1 MSGATKD
8 QIRAFLNTAFPQ
20 HCLKIDRVGERE
32 AVVRKSV
39 EATNLRPGNTVAG
52 PFMMGLADEAMYVA
66 ILAEIGIVPLAVTTS
81 LTINFLSR
89 PRADVDMVATC
100 RLIKVGQKLVV
111 GEVTLNCDGEVE
123 PVAHVVATYAIPPKS

>member
-1 MSGATKD
+1 MSGATIE
-8 QIRAFLNTAFPQ
+8 QIRLFLSTEFPQ
-20 HCLKIDRVGERE
+20 HSLQIDRVGHRE
-32 AVVRKSV
+32 ALVRKPV
-39 EATNLRPGNTVAG
+39 EASNLRPGNTVAG

-89 PRADVDMVATC
+89 PRADVDMIALC

-111 GEVTLNCDGEVE
+111 GEVTLNCDGDTE
-123 PVAHVVATYAIPPKS
+123 PVAHVVATYAIPPER